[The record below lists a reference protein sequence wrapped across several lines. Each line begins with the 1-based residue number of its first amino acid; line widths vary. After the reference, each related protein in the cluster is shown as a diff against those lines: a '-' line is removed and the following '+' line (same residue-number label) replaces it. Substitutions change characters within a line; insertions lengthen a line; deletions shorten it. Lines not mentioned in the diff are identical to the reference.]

1 MIRDAFRRARA
12 EASWQQWALLAVGL
26 ACAIAVRFSLGPL
39 STGDYTH
46 FMKGWIE
53 VLREQGFAAF
63 GTSFANYN
71 PPLLYLLYLFGLLPI
86 DGLAVVK
93 VIAALFD
100 FALAAGVAAIAYRL
114 RGSMIV
120 AAFAGVGALFIPE
133 VLINSGM
140 WGQVDATYTA
150 FLVWSVYFV
159 LARRD
164 IPAWVLFALAL
175 SFKLQAIFL
184 LPWLAVAFVLQKQ
197 RWRAVAIGVA
207 VFLLTYVPALLAGRS
222 PGSLAG
228 IYVEQAQGYKHLT
241 DRAANLYQWI
251 PDSLYKPVAAAG
263 VILAVGIIAMLCA
276 LYLHRARGV
285 DRPEVWLVQI
295 AAAFAVLV
303 PFVLPAIH
311 ERYFYAGG
319 VLAIVCLLI
328 DRRYLIPAIAL
339 QLTAVLS
346 YAPFLFRT
354 TIVPLP
360 YVAVLQLAA
369 VVAVVVLSLSHPRQD
384 AQPLFARRD

>member
-1 MIRDAFRRARA
+1 MIRDAVRRARA
-12 EASWQQWALLAVGL
+12 EASWQQWVLLGIGL
-26 ACAIAVRFSLGPL
+26 AAAIAVRVTLAPL

-53 VLREQGFAAF
+53 VLREHGFAAF

-71 PPLLYLLYLFGLLPI
+71 PPFLYLLYLFGLLPI
-86 DGLAVVK
+86 DGLTVVK
-93 VIAALFD
+93 LIAGLFD
-100 FALAAGVAAIAYRL
+100 IVLAAGVAAIAYRL
-114 RGSMIV
+114 RGSMLV

-133 VLINSGM
+133 VLINSGI
-140 WGQVDATYTA
+140 WGQVDATYA
-150 FLVWSVYFV
+150 SLLVWSVHFV
-159 LARRD
+159 LTRRD
-164 IPAWVLFALAL
+164 IPAWVLYALAL

-184 LPWLAVAFVLQKQ
+184 LPWLVLAFVLQKQ
-197 RWRAVAIGVA
+197 RWRAVAIGVG

-222 PGSLAG
+222 PVSLAG
-228 IYVEQAQGYKHLT
+228 IYVAQAQGYKHLT
-241 DRAANLYQWI
+241 DRAANLYEWL
-251 PDSLYKPVAAAG
+251 PDSLYQPVATAG
-263 VILAVGIIAMLCA
+263 VILAVGLVALLCS
-276 LYLHRARGV
+276 LYLKRARDI

-319 VLAIVCLLI
+319 VLTIVCLLI
-328 DRRYLIPAIAL
+328 ERRYLVPALAL

-384 AQPLFARRD
+384 AQPLFARRV

>member
-71 PPLLYLLYLFGLLPI
+71 PPFLYLLYLFGLLPI
-86 DGLAVVK
+86 GGLAVVK

-184 LPWLAVAFVLQKQ
+184 LPWLAVAFVLQKH
-197 RWRAVAIGVA
+197 RWRAVAIGA
-207 VFLLTYVPALLAGRS
+207 GVFLLTYVPALLAGRS
-222 PGSLAG
+222 PGSLA
-228 IYVEQAQGYKHLT
+228 
-241 DRAANLYQWI
+241 
-251 PDSLYKPVAAAG
+251 
-263 VILAVGIIAMLCA
+263 
-276 LYLHRARGV
+276 
-285 DRPEVWLVQI
+285 
-295 AAAFAVLV
+295 
-303 PFVLPAIH
+303 
-311 ERYFYAGG
+311 
-319 VLAIVCLLI
+319 
-328 DRRYLIPAIAL
+328 
-339 QLTAVLS
+339 
-346 YAPFLFRT
+346 
-354 TIVPLP
+354 
-360 YVAVLQLAA
+360 
-369 VVAVVVLSLSHPRQD
+369 
-384 AQPLFARRD
+384 

>member
-1 MIRDAFRRARA
+1 
-12 EASWQQWALLAVGL
+12 
-26 ACAIAVRFSLGPL
+26 
-39 STGDYTH
+39 
-46 FMKGWIE
+46 
-53 VLREQGFAAF
+53 
-63 GTSFANYN
+63 
-71 PPLLYLLYLFGLLPI
+71 
-86 DGLAVVK
+86 
-93 VIAALFD
+93 
-100 FALAAGVAAIAYRL
+100 
-114 RGSMIV
+114 
-120 AAFAGVGALFIPE
+120 
-133 VLINSGM
+133 M

-150 FLVWSVYFV
+150 LLVWSVYFV

-184 LPWLAVAFVLQKQ
+184 LPWLALAFVLQKQ
-197 RWRAVAIGVA
+197 RWRAVATGA
-207 VFLLTYVPALLAGRS
+207 SVFLLTYVPALLAGRS

-228 IYVEQAQGYKHLT
+228 IYVAQAQGYKHLT

-251 PDSLYKPVAAAG
+251 PDSLYDPVAAAG
-263 VILAVGIIAMLCA
+263 VILAVGIVALLCV
-276 LYLHRARGV
+276 LYLHRARYV

-328 DRRYLIPAIAL
+328 DRRYLIPALAL
-339 QLTAVLS
+339 QVTAVLS

-384 AQPLFARRD
+384 AQPLLARRD